1 MTRGFLSSTG
11 YISLHRLN
19 FYSEHVLFLPSEK
32 KKKLKTL
39 SVTRQLT
46 ENLTVFLQSP

>member
-1 MTRGFLSSTG
+1 MTRGFMYSTG

-32 KKKLKTL
+32 KKKKIKN
-39 SVTRQLT
+39 T
-46 ENLTVFLQSP
+46 ECHASAH